1 MREKNIV
8 FTDDDDQHARMILR
22 LRYDR
27 LTQGNFFRGIVEM
40 YVGNDLDMAKVVQKI
55 KQNKSTIGKRL
66 SANAMKDIEKGEQ
79 MKEQLGLSENEKNF
93 IFDLIEEDF
102 EEEQ

>member
-1 MREKNIV
+1 MRQKNIV

-40 YVGNDLDMAKVVQKI
+40 YVNNDLDMAKIVQKI
-55 KQNKSTIGKRL
+55 KQSKSTIGKKL
-66 SANAMKDIEKGEQ
+66 SSNAMKDIEKGEQ

-102 EEEQ
+102 EEEN

>member
-1 MREKNIV
+1 MRQKNIV

-40 YVGNDLDMAKVVQKI
+40 YVNI
-55 KQNKSTIGKRL
+55 
-66 SANAMKDIEKGEQ
+66 
-79 MKEQLGLSENEKNF
+79 
-93 IFDLIEEDF
+93 
-102 EEEQ
+102 

>member
-1 MREKNIV
+1 MRQKNIV

-40 YVGNDLDMAKVVQKI
+40 YVNNDLDMAKIVQKI
-55 KQNKSTIGKRL
+55 KQSKSTIGKKL
-66 SANAMKDIEKGEQ
+66 SSNAMKDIEKGEQ

-93 IFDLIEEDF
+93 IFHLVHINGV
-102 EEEQ
+102 